1 MKKFIVSTLL
11 ALVSTS
17 LIAEDIEL
25 YVGNTAQRTGNKPQ
39 VLIIFDNSGSMS
51 TDETVKP
58 LYDPNTVY
66 PAVGGLNSLSENFIY
81 FTKGSGVDNAS
92 MPVPDSPS
100 ESRRFLDAINSC
112 EEARVRLETV
122 GFYTGYIRE
131 YAFSGNSGSWQEIPD
146 NNGANIEV
154 IDCWDDIRE
163 ENPKNAGIE
172 KKNGSIEA
180 LPDGYPV
187 DGLGSKGNPVYYTND
202 VNASNTA
209 FGTGE
214 VVTLYSDNYLRYYQ
228 NSSLTNV
235 SISRMDIAKAVMTDL
250 IESAPSVDFGL
261 QVFNFN
267 AYDEYEHDGGRVVFG
282 IQDMTDSATA
292 ELIDIIDNGILPQ
305 TNTPLC
311 ESLYEAMRYF
321 GGQAVLYGKES
332 RTSGT
337 PKDEPDRDYSIE
349 TGSGNSKTYT
359 SPYKGCSNEVYVIM
373 MTDGK
378 PTKDNAAD
386 GLIGALPGVGS
397 KFSGNYLPALA
408 GWMKNNDINNA
419 IEGVQTATTYTIGFS
434 SGADDAAPILKEAAK
449 LGGGQYYPAQD
460 AAGLLAALQSALV
473 EILRVNAS
481 FTSPSIASNNFDRTE
496 TLDSVYYAM
505 FLPDRGPRWQGN
517 IKKLKLTD
525 GKQVD
530 REGNVAID
538 ENGNIKS
545 TAKTFWS
552 TSPVADGEDVTSG
565 GVAEMLRSQTVRKL
579 YSDIG
584 SNNALVSFN
593 KTNVSNAYG
602 GDEELATYM
611 NVPEEEL
618 ESYLNWFIG
627 FDEDDSD
634 RDNSTTDIRED
645 VFADP
650 LHSKPL
656 VVNYGG
662 SASSQDVR
670 IIVGTNAG
678 VLHMFDD
685 NGDTVEESWAIMFK
699 EFFPNIAP
707 LRANYTSSDKIY
719 GIDGSATVHLQ
730 DLNGDGSIDE
740 ASGDKAWLYFGLRR
754 GGSSYYGIDISDPDT
769 PKMLWKIDETTEG
782 FERLAQSWSK
792 PKVTYAKNNIVNGV
806 PKPVVIFGGG
816 YSTAK
821 DVAGVG
827 QHDTVGNA
835 IFMVDAQTGVLK
847 WSLTPDATSSTNT
860 KFTDLTDS
868 IPSSIAILDSDSD
881 GLTDRLYVGDTGANV
896 FRVDMPSA
904 SPFDSESPWTA
915 FKIAALGGEQ
925 ANSSN
930 DRRFFNEPSIVRA
943 LITNTIST
951 TKTNELGDDY
961 IEVTRQDTPYDAL
974 LIGSGDRSAPS
985 SIDTSDMFFMI
996 KDKNIITRSFV
1007 GENPAPAPI
1016 QLADLYD
1023 YTNDPFGQSLSATAQ
1038 TELEIAVSAKDGW
1051 YIDFAA
1057 EGEKSMSSATALA
1070 GVAYFN
1076 TFTPAESVSGGQCTL
1091 NTGSGKLYA
1100 VDLAQGTS
1108 IYNWLNTD
1116 GTGRDYLDVG
1126 DRVPDTPTVVI
1137 PPPEE
1142 GVTGSGKIMFV
1153 GVGAGSDGKGGS
1165 GSGTLT
1171 LCEASNCDVLNG
1183 FTLETMRTH
1192 LYIEEDNK

>member
-1 MKKFIVSTLL
+1 MMKKFIVSTLL
-11 ALVSTS
+11 TLVSTS

-25 YVGNTAQRTGNKPQ
+25 YIGNAAQRTGNKPQ

-81 FTKGSGVDNAS
+81 FTKGSGIDNAS
-92 MPVPDSPS
+92 VPVPDSPS

-163 ENPKNAGIE
+163 ENPKNAGVE
-172 KKNGSIEA
+172 KKNGTIEA
-180 LPDGYPV
+180 LPEGYPV
-187 DGLGSKGNPVYYTND
+187 DGLGSKGSPVYYTSD

-228 NSSLTNV
+228 NNTLTNV

-267 AYDEYEHDGGRVVFG
+267 AYDEYEYDGGRVVFG
-282 IQDMTDSATA
+282 IQDMTDSATT
-292 ELIDIIDNGILPQ
+292 ELVNIIDNDLVPQ

-321 GGQAVLYGKES
+321 GGQAVLYGNNRRS
-332 RTSGT
+332 
-337 PKDEPDRDYSIE
+337 
-349 TGSGNSKTYT
+349 SGNPKPVDQPARDLDIENSGKYIA
-359 SPYKGCSNEVYVIM
+359 PYEGCSNEVYVIM
-373 MTDGK
+373 MTDGV

-386 GLIGALPGVGS
+386 GLIGALPDIGS

-408 GWMKNNDINNA
+408 GWMKNNDINDA

-434 SGADDAAPILKEAAK
+434 SGADDAAPILKETAK
-449 LGGGQYYPAQD
+449 LGGGEYYPAQD

-517 IKKLKLTD
+517 IKKLKLAA

-530 REGNVAID
+530 RDGNVAID
-538 ENGNIKS
+538 ENGNIKA

-552 TSPVADGEDVTSG
+552 TNPVADGEDVSEG
-565 GVAEMLRSQTVRKL
+565 GVAEMLRSQSARKL
-579 YSDIG
+579 YSDVG
-584 SNNALVSFN
+584 SSDALVTYS
-593 KTNVSNAYG
+593 KTNISNAYG
-602 GDEELATYM
+602 GDTALASYM
-611 NVPEEEL
+611 NVPEDEL
-618 ESYLNWFIG
+618 QSYLDWFKG
-627 FDEDDSD
+627 TDVDDADADGSI
-634 RDNSTTDIRED
+634 TDIRDD

-662 SASSQDVR
+662 SSSSQDVR

-685 NGDTVEESWAIMFK
+685 NGDTVTESWAIMFK

-719 GIDGSATVHLQ
+719 GIDGSATVYLQ
-730 DLNGDGSIDE
+730 DKNGDGSIDD
-740 ASGDKAWLYFGLRR
+740 AAGDKAWLFFGLRR

-769 PKMLWKIDETTEG
+769 PVMLWKIDESTSG
-782 FERLAQSWSK
+782 FSRLGQTWSK
-792 PKVTYAKNNIVNGV
+792 PKVTFAKNNVVDGI

-816 YSTAK
+816 YSSAK
-821 DVAGVG
+821 DIAGVG
-827 QHDTVGNA
+827 QADTVGNG
-835 IFMVDAQTGVLK
+835 IYMVDAETGLLK
-847 WSLTPDATSSTNT
+847 WSLTPDIASATNT
-860 KFTDLTDS
+860 KFEGLTDS
-868 IPSSIAILDSDSD
+868 IPSSVAVLDSDSD

-904 SPFDSESPWTA
+904 SPFDNEAPWTA
-915 FKIAALGGEQ
+915 FTLATLGGDHP
-925 ANSSN
+925 NSNN

-951 TKTNELGDDY
+951 TRTDELGDDY
-961 IEVTRQDTPYDAL
+961 VEITRQDTPYDAI
-974 LIGSGDRSAPS
+974 LIGSGDRSTPS
-985 SIDTSDMFFMI
+985 STDTKDMFFMI
-996 KDKNIITRSFV
+996 KDKNIITQSFSGDNV
-1007 GENPAPAPI
+1007 PPSTIEI
-1016 QLADLYD
+1016 HDLYN
-1023 YTNDPFGQSLSATAQ
+1023 YTNDPFGQSLSATAR
-1038 TELEIAVSAKDGW
+1038 TELEIAVTEKEGW

-1057 EGEKSMSSATALA
+1057 DGEKSMSSATALA

-1076 TFTPAESVSGGQCTL
+1076 SFTPAESVSDGQCTL

-1108 IYNWLNTD
+1108 IYNWQNKD
-1116 GTGRDYLDVG
+1116 ASGRDYLDVG

-1142 GVTGSGKIMFV
+1142 GVAGSGKIMFV
-1153 GVGAGSDGKGGS
+1153 GVGAGSDGQGGS
-1165 GSGTLT
+1165 GDGTLT
-1171 LCEASNCDVLNG
+1171 LCEAANCDVLNG

-1192 LYIEEDNK
+1192 LYIEEENK

>member
-1 MKKFIVSTLL
+1 MMKKFITSALL
-11 ALVSTS
+11 SLVSTS

-25 YVGNTAQRTGNKPQ
+25 YIGNTAQRVGNKPQ
-39 VLIIFDNSGSMS
+39 VLIVFDNSGSMS
-51 TDETVKP
+51 TSETVKP

-66 PAVGGLNSLSENFIY
+66 PAVGGLNSLSDKFVY
-81 FTKGSGVDNAS
+81 FTKGTGLDNAS
-92 MPVPDSPS
+92 VPVPDSPS

-112 EEARVRLETV
+112 EEARTRLETV

-146 NNGANIEV
+146 NNGANVEI

-163 ENPKNAGIE
+163 ENPNNAGIE
-172 KKNGSIEA
+172 KKKGTIEA

-187 DGLGSKGNPVYYTND
+187 DGLGSKGSPIYYTTD
-202 VNASNTA
+202 INASNTG

-228 NSSLTNV
+228 NTTLDDV
-235 SISRMDIAKAVMTDL
+235 DISRMDIAKSVITDL

-267 AYDEYEHDGGRVVFG
+267 AYDEYEYDGGRIVFG
-282 IQDMTDSATA
+282 IQDMTDSATST
-292 ELIDIIDNGILPQ
+292 LVDIIDDDLTPQ

-311 ESLYEAMRYF
+311 ESLYESMRYF
-321 GGQAVLYGKES
+321 GGQAVYYGDGR
-332 RTSGT
+332 RTKSDV
-337 PKDEPDRDYSIE
+337 PARDKSIE
-349 TGSGNSKTYT
+349 SGGNYIT
-359 SPYKGCSNEVYVIM
+359 PYKGCSNEVYVIM
-373 MTDGK
+373 MTDGV
-378 PTKDNAAD
+378 PTKDKAAD
-386 GLIGALPGVGS
+386 GLISVLPGIGS

-408 GWMKNNDINNA
+408 GYMKNNDINSA

-434 SGADDAAPILKEAAK
+434 SGADDAAPLLKEAAK
-449 LGGGQYYPAQD
+449 LGGGEYYPAQD
-460 AAGLLAALQSALV
+460 AAALLAALQSALV

-538 ENGNIKS
+538 ENGNIKA

-552 TSPVADGEDVTSG
+552 TSPVADGEEVSEG
-565 GVAEMLRSQTVRKL
+565 GVADMLRNKSTRKL
-579 YSDIG
+579 LSDIG
-584 SNNALVSFN
+584 NSGALKTFN
-593 KTNVSNAYG
+593 KINASNFYG
-602 GDEELATYM
+602 GDAALASSM
-611 NVPEEEL
+611 NIAEEEL
-618 ESYLNWFIG
+618 DSHINWHIG
-627 FDEDDSD
+627 IDEDDSD
-634 RDNSTTDIRED
+634 ADGSTTDIRKD

-662 SASSQDVR
+662 SESNQDVR

-685 NGDTVEESWAIMFK
+685 NGDTVDESWAIMFK
-699 EFFPNIAP
+699 EFLPNVAP
-707 LRANYTSSDKIY
+707 LRANYASSDKIY
-719 GIDGSATVHLQ
+719 GIDGSASIHLQ
-730 DLNGDGSIDE
+730 DVNGDGSID
-740 ASGDKAWLYFGLRR
+740 SSVGDKAWLYFGLRR
-754 GGSSYYGIDISDPDT
+754 GGSSYYAIDISDPDS
-769 PKMLWKIDETTEG
+769 PVMLWKIDETTEG
-782 FERLAQSWSK
+782 FSRLAQSWSK
-792 PKVTYAKNNIVNGV
+792 PRITYSKNNIVSGV
-806 PKPVVIFGGG
+806 AKPVVIFGGG
-816 YSTAK
+816 YSIAK

-827 QHDTVGNA
+827 QNDTIGNA
-835 IFMVDAQTGVLK
+835 VYMVDAESGSLK
-847 WSLTPDATSSTNT
+847 WSLTPDASSGTNT
-860 KFTDLTDS
+860 QFTGLTDS

-904 SPFDSESPWTA
+904 SPFDNEAPWTA
-915 FKIAALGGEQ
+915 FTIASLGGSE
-925 ANSSN
+925 ANSSD

-943 LITNTIST
+943 LITDTIST
-951 TKTNELGDDY
+951 EKTDANGDDY

-974 LIGSGDRSAPS
+974 LIGSGDRSTPS
-985 SIDTSDMFFMI
+985 AIDTSDMFFMI
-996 KDKNIITRSFV
+996 KDKNIITQSFV
-1007 GENPAPAPI
+1007 GENPAPSTI
-1016 QLADLYD
+1016 TISDLYN

-1038 TELEIAVSAKDGW
+1038 TELEIAVTSKEGW

-1057 EGEKSMSSATALA
+1057 DGEKSMSSATALA

-1108 IYNWLNTD
+1108 IYNWNNTD
-1116 GTGRDYLDVG
+1116 STGRDYLDVG

-1142 GVTGSGKIMFV
+1142 GVAGSGKIMFV
-1153 GVGAGSDGKGGS
+1153 GVGAGSDGQGGT
-1165 GSGTLT
+1165 GNGTLT

-1192 LYIEEDNK
+1192 LYIEEDKE